1 MKRLLIFLFL
11 LFPFALFMLSCASTG
26 KNWGSSVQDADIRA
40 KFERYE
46 YVADYNYFYTGP
58 VSSPEA
64 ILGIQGK
71 FELVR
76 DSGWGG
82 SKTNWQQFEP
92 QGTKLKEFV
101 EAMNIPGRGGQP
113 FGFIIK
119 APTGDEIGVMYTRP
133 QGSPWTEAVY
143 LHDEN
148 RLSVKPSIY
157 NTGSNLFSP
166 IY

>member
-1 MKRLLIFLFL
+1 MKGLLIFLFL
-11 LFPFALFMLSCASTG
+11 LFPFALFMLSCASNG

-58 VSSPEA
+58 ASSPAA
-64 ILGIQGK
+64 ILGIQRE

-76 DSGWGG
+76 DSGRGG

-92 QGTKLKEFV
+92 EGTKLKEFV
-101 EAMNIPGRGGQP
+101 EAMNNPGRSRP
-113 FGFIIK
+113 FGFSIK
-119 APTGDEIGVMYTRP
+119 TPTGEEIGVMYARP
-133 QGSPWTEAVY
+133 MGSPWTEEIY
-143 LHDEN
+143 FQDGN
-148 RLSVKPSIY
+148 RLSVTPSVY
-157 NTGSNLFSP
+157 NQTLVDP